1 MLQDDDRVAFNN
13 AYYSILKIIR
23 NISEELQI
31 LLAPDRN
38 HKNIFADIPG
48 IYFKDVKSLKNIFV
62 GLVLPK
68 IEVAVKFFLCGGKR
82 LCEMMSK
89 LQFLRKKSQM
99 KFIILA
105 NHSVQIRKRLFI

>member
-1 MLQDDDRVAFNN
+1 MLQDDDRVAFNI
-13 AYYSILKIIR
+13 AYYSILQIIR

-68 IEVAVKFFLCGGKR
+68 VEVAVKFFFMWWEKV
-82 LCEMMSK
+82 M
-89 LQFLRKKSQM
+89 
-99 KFIILA
+99 
-105 NHSVQIRKRLFI
+105 

>member
-1 MLQDDDRVAFNN
+1 MLEDDDRVAFNI

-62 GLVLPK
+62 GW
-68 IEVAVKFFLCGGKR
+68 FYQR
-82 LCEMMSK
+82 LK
-89 LQFLRKKSQM
+89 
-99 KFIILA
+99 
-105 NHSVQIRKRLFI
+105 